1 MKNHHANH
9 RSNGKMLAPLDNII
23 ELWRSKVFFFAHLG
37 FSQWEVEAKPKEAK
51 PTKVQ
56 SIHSANTRK

>member
-1 MKNHHANH
+1 MKNHHASH

-37 FSQWEVEAKPKEAK
+37 FSQWEVEARSKEVK

>member
-1 MKNHHANH
+1 MKNHHASH

-37 FSQWEVEAKPKEAK
+37 FSQWEVEARSKEAK
-51 PTKVQ
+51 